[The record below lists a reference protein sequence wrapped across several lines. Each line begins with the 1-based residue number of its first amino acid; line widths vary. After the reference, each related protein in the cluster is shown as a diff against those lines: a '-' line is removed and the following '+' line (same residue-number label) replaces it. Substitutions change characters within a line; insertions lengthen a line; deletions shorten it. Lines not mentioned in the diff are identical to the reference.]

1 MIRKVS
7 LWVLALDQISKLLV
21 SRYCSPDQPVS
32 VIPHILYLTYIH
44 NPGAAF
50 GFFAHL
56 GVWIRIP
63 FFILITLGAGMV
75 VYAYQRFIPKEKTD
89 IRFAL
94 GLIWGGALGNFVD
107 RIFRREVVDFIDVER
122 VHFFTLKFAWLLN
135 HLNASMIKM
144 FPWLMDLA
152 GPGLVVKF
160 PWIFN
165 LADSGI
171 TVGLALIFILYL
183 FHPKHDPS

>member
-1 MIRKVS
+1 MIRKIS
-7 LWVLALDQISKLLV
+7 FWILILDQVSKYLV
-21 SRYCSPDQPVS
+21 SRFCVPDQSVP
-32 VIPHILYLTYIH
+32 VIPRVLYLTYIH

-63 FFILITLGAGMV
+63 FFILITVGAGLV
-75 VYAYQRFIPKEKTD
+75 VYAYQRFIPRENKG

-107 RIFRREVVDFIDVER
+107 RIFRREVIDFIDVER
-122 VHFFTLKFAWLLN
+122 IRLFSHN
-135 HLNASMIKM
+135 
-144 FPWLMDLA
+144 
-152 GPGLVVKF
+152 F

-165 LADSGI
+165 VADSCI
-171 TVGLALIFILYL
+171 TVGLVLIFALYFL
-183 FHPKHDPS
+183 DSKREPV